1 MGIPGYAKWQRFE
14 SVPAIVNKMASG
26 FVWQGFLQAVL
37 PARFLKNSDCCI
49 ILKHRNTN
57 ILIFYIWVFL
67 TIMNCLAPL

>member
-14 SVPAIVNKMASG
+14 SVPVIVNKMASG

-49 ILKHRNTN
+49 I
-57 ILIFYIWVFL
+57 
-67 TIMNCLAPL
+67 